1 MRKSHGFTLIEL
13 MIVVAIIAI
22 IAAIA
27 IPNLLRSRM
36 SANEAGAAG
45 ATRTIASA
53 EASYQASCLTTNAN
67 GIGQY
72 ADLATLAT
80 PPAGE
85 PFIDE
90 VLGNGTKHGY
100 NFAVAPVA
108 GNAPQYA
115 GTAAP
120 IDPGKTGVKTYY
132 VDESGV
138 IRFEGSGAVAGPGSP
153 PLN

>member
-1 MRKSHGFTLIEL
+1 MKKAHGFTLIEL

-45 ATRTIASA
+45 ATRTISTA
-53 EASYQASCLTTNAN
+53 EAGYQSACLTTNDN

-72 ADLATLAT
+72 ATLNELAA
-80 PPAGE
+80 PISGE

-90 VLGNGTKHGY
+90 VLGDGTKHGY
-100 NFAVAPVA
+100 TFIATPGDVSDAPEYTATAVPVSE
-108 GNAPQYA
+108 
-115 GTAAP
+115 
-120 IDPGKTGVKTYY
+120 KTGVKTYF

-138 IRFEGSGAVAGPGSP
+138 IRFKGDGTNADETSP